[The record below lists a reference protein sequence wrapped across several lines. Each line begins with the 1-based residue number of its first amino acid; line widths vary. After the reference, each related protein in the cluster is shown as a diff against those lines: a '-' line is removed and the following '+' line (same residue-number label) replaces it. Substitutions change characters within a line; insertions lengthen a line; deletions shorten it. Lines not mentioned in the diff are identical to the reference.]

1 MGVMGHIGSMDA
13 PTATFHPL
21 VPLAPTIGAQP
32 VTHANLVA
40 CLEGPDYRA
49 LRDIFRSYPPGSLM
63 SDQSRI
69 ILYTL
74 IRMMRPNVV
83 VEIGT
88 MHAGTTQVMARALH
102 ENGAGVIHT
111 TDPFGAER
119 CPRAIAAWPAELQRH
134 ARFYPLNSM
143 DFLLALR
150 DQRIVP
156 DLVLVDG
163 NHDFEFA
170 LFDLQMAARLI
181 RPAGIIVM
189 DNSDQS
195 GPFKAS
201 RVFLEANPAWRELGS
216 AVSSYDP
223 SRPFDSERASMP
235 MTSFIILQAPE
246 HLSIGEGPHSQGQ
259 VPIERPHVAGLAF
272 DIVKPTK
279 GTLFYQVFLR
289 GFVHGSRW
297 LQELRTEGS
306 MRIEGMGRTEL
317 RFDRPLV
324 IDAPP
329 PDAVFTLEVDLS
341 WQGSPPLTLAASPAQ
356 IG

>member
-1 MGVMGHIGSMDA
+1 MMDA
-13 PTATFHPL
+13 PTPTFLPV

-40 CLEGPDYRA
+40 CLEGPGYRA
-49 LRDIFRSYPPGSLM
+49 LVEVFKSYPPGSLM

-74 IRMMRPNVV
+74 IRMMRPSVV
-83 VEIGT
+83 AEIGT

-102 ENGAGVIHT
+102 ENGAGIVHT

-119 CPRAIAAWPAELQRH
+119 CPRAIAAWPPELQRH

-170 LFDLQMAARLI
+170 LFDLQMTARLV
-181 RPAGIIVM
+181 RPGGIVVM
-189 DNSDQS
+189 DNSEQS

-201 RVFLEANPAWRELGS
+201 RVFLEANPAWRELGT

-223 SRPFDSERASMP
+223 SRPFDRERASMP

-246 HLSIGEGPHSQGQ
+246 HLSISEGPYSRGQ
-259 VPIERPHVAGLAF
+259 VPTERRQVAGLAF
-272 DIVKPTK
+272 DIIKPTK
-279 GTLFYQVFLR
+279 GTLYHPVFLR
-289 GFVHGSRW
+289 GFVDGNPW
-297 LQELRTEGS
+297 LRELRTEGS
-306 MRIEGMGRTEL
+306 MRVDGMGRTEL
-317 RFDRPLV
+317 RFDQPLV
-324 IDAPP
+324 IDDPP
-329 PDAVFTLEVDLS
+329 PGAVFTVEVDLS
-341 WQGSPPLTLAASPAQ
+341 WQGSPPLTLAAEPSP

>member
-1 MGVMGHIGSMDA
+1 MGVTGHIDIMDA
-13 PTATFHPL
+13 PTATPRPL
-21 VPLAPTIGAQP
+21 APPAPTIGAQP

-40 CLEGPDYRA
+40 CLEGPAYKPLHDA
-49 LRDIFRSYPPGSLM
+49 FRSTPPSSLM

-74 IRMMRPNVV
+74 IRMMQPKVV
-83 VEIGT
+83 AEIGT
-88 MHAGTTQVMARALH
+88 LHAGTTEVMARALH
-102 ENGAGVIHT
+102 ENGAGVVHT

-119 CPRAIAAWPAELQRH
+119 CPRTIATWPSELQGH
-134 ARFYPLNSM
+134 ARYYPLNSM
-143 DFLLALR
+143 DFLLSLAN
-150 DQRIVP
+150 QRIVL

-181 RPAGIIVM
+181 RPGGIIIM
-189 DNSDQS
+189 DNSEQS

-201 RVFLEANPAWRELGS
+201 RVFLEANPAWREIGS

-223 SRPFDSERASMP
+223 FRPFDRERASMP
-235 MTSFIILQAPE
+235 MTSFVILQAPE
-246 HLSIGEGPHSQGQ
+246 HLSIGEGPISPGQ
-259 VPIERPHVAGLAF
+259 VSIESPQVAGLAF
-272 DIVKPTK
+272 DIIKPAK

-289 GFVHGSRW
+289 GFADGNRW
-297 LQELRTEGS
+297 LRELRTEGS
-306 MRIEGMGRTEL
+306 MPVDGTGRIEL
-317 RFDRPLV
+317 RFDRPLI

-329 PDAVFTLEVDLS
+329 PGAVFTLEVDLS
-341 WQGSPPLTLAASPAQ
+341 WQGSPPLTLAASPTP

>member
-1 MGVMGHIGSMDA
+1 MDA
-13 PTATFHPL
+13 PTATLHPL

-32 VTHANLVA
+32 VTRANLVA
-40 CLEGPDYRA
+40 CLEGPAYQPLLDV
-49 LRDIFRSYPPGSLM
+49 FGPYPPHSFM

-74 IRMMRPNVV
+74 IRMMRPDAVA
-83 VEIGT
+83 EIGT
-88 MHAGTTQVMARALH
+88 LHTGTTEVMARALH
-102 ENGAGVIHT
+102 ENGAGVVHT

-119 CPRAIAAWPAELQRH
+119 CPRAIATWPSELQRH
-134 ARFYPLNSM
+134 VRFYPLNSM
-143 DFLLALR
+143 DFFLALGN
-150 DQRIVP
+150 QRIAP
-156 DLVLVDG
+156 ALVLVDG

-181 RPAGIIVM
+181 RPGGIVIM
-189 DNSDQS
+189 DNSEQS

-216 AVSSYDP
+216 ALSSYDP
-223 SRPFDSERASMP
+223 FRPFDRERASLP
-235 MTSFIILQAPE
+235 YTAFIILQAPA

-259 VPIERPHVAGLAF
+259 VSIETPRVAGLTL
-272 DIVKPTK
+272 DIIEPTR

-289 GFVHGSRW
+289 GFADGNRWARELQTDGS
-297 LQELRTEGS
+297 LRIDG
-306 MRIEGMGRTEL
+306 IGRTEL

-324 IDAPP
+324 IDAPAP
-329 PDAVFTLEVDLS
+329 GAVFTLEVDLS
-341 WQGSPPLTLAASPAQ
+341 WQGNPSLALAATPTP